1 MSKIAEIEV
10 ARDRL
15 CEKVDA
21 IWEVID
27 ILSVDEYMAEE
38 NEMFIATLKGISDGL
53 GYAEMVLRD
62 VSEGLFK

>member
-1 MSKIAEIEV
+1 MSKMAEIEV

-27 ILSVDEYMAEE
+27 ILSVDEAAAEE
-38 NEMFIATLKGISDGL
+38 NEMFIAILKGISDGL
-53 GYAEMVLRD
+53 GYAEMILRD